1 MKFYRQKVELIAG
14 NKRFTNDDFEI
25 DFRVE
30 FGDTSEPNISEV
42 IIYNLS
48 KNTIDSI
55 KSKDYVILNCGYGLN
70 VGNILTGRI
79 KRIYPYWE
87 GLDKVIKLY
96 VVEGQM
102 SISGKDIS
110 ITYKAGTSSNYII
123 NDLAKNIGLQIG
135 EIKPAKNI
143 TYPKGRVFIGS
154 PVSALKT
161 IVKETNSKMYFNKD
175 RLYIRDLNSGTKTG
189 FLLNSDTGLIESPT
203 MIVEE
208 DKNKKE
214 IIKYSVRSLLNY
226 EITTDSII
234 KIESKTING
243 NYRVKKGTH
252 FGDFITECEVVGV

>member
-70 VGNILTGRI
+70 VGNILTGKI
-79 KRIYPYWE
+79 KRVYPYWE
-87 GLDKVIKLY
+87 GVDKVIKLY
-96 VVEGQM
+96 VIDGPL
-102 SISGKDIS
+102 SISGSIN
-110 ITYKAGTSSNYII
+110 ITYKAGTTSTYII
-123 NDLAKNIGLQIG
+123 NDLAKIIGLQVG
-135 EIKPAKNI
+135 EIKPSKNI
-143 TYPKGRVFIGS
+143 TYSKGRVFIGS
-154 PVSALKT
+154 PMSALKS
-161 IVKETNSKMYFNKD
+161 IVKETSSKMYINKG
-175 RLYIRDLNSGTKTG
+175 RLFVRALDIGTKIG
-189 FLLNSDTGLIESPT
+189 FLLNSNTGLIESPT

-208 DKNKKE
+208 DKKRKE
-214 IIKYSVRSLLNY
+214 VIKYSVKSLLNY

-252 FGDFITECEVVGV
+252 FGDFITEFEVVGV